1 VGLLDDCPECPAG
14 RCFRRL
20 VCFHLAYPQPSGRDA
35 PALTESRTGGILAGP
50 SVRSRGPPGSGRR
63 LRAGHRA
70 PSRAGWP
77 QAKQAARPCSPPI
90 CPAFMPATRS
100 APTVA
105 CWSPACPAL
114 PSIPGHSTP
123 TPRHHASVGPVVSVA
138 STQHRSGPFPPV
150 PPSRPGAR
158 PADTVPSSSSATP
171 WPVWPHLVP
180 TFWPEVGPGL
190 YAVTVEPL
198 AYAVRLVAPPSSQ
211 TLYLYTIASEYL
223 SWKR

>member
-1 VGLLDDCPECPAG
+1 M
-14 RCFRRL
+14 RL
-20 VCFHLAYPQPSGRDA
+20 GGSSVFIGVFVDYPQPSGRDA
-35 PALTESRTGGILAGP
+35 PALTESRTGGIFAGP

-63 LRAGHRA
+63 VRAGQVA

-77 QAKQAARPCSPPI
+77 HARQAARPCSAPI

-105 CWSPACPAL
+105 CCGTAYRHRWASHLRSA
-114 PSIPGHSTP
+114 P
-123 TPRHHASVGPVVSVA
+123 TPRHHARAGPAVSVA
-138 STQHRSGPFPPV
+138 SIPHTARRV
-150 PPSRPGAR
+150 PAG
-158 PADTVPSSSSATP
+158 PSSKPAEPRAVPDLSSSCATP
-171 WPVWPHLVP
+171 WPACPHLVP
-180 TFWPEVGPGL
+180 TCWPEVGPGL

-198 AYAVRLVAPPSSQ
+198 AYADRFLALPSSQ